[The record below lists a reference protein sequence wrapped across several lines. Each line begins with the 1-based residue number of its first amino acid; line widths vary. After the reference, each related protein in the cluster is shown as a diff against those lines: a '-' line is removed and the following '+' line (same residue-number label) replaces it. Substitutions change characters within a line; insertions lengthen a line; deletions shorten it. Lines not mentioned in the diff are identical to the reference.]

1 MLSRVL
7 FCPGSDKIQKQG
19 LKDQTRAS
27 GGAVSLT
34 NRIVSS
40 WTCQLLE
47 DGAASCRV
55 APARTLAGGRL
66 EEEAWVVEEADLTG
80 SPKAPWR
87 WWDWWER
94 SEGGR
99 GLGPQASALRKAL
112 VGKGPL

>member
-27 GGAVSLT
+27 GKIVSLT
-34 NRIVSS
+34 NQIVCS

-47 DGAASCRV
+47 VGAASCRV
-55 APARTLAGGRL
+55 AAARALAGGRL
-66 EEEAWVVEEADLTG
+66 EEEAWVVEKADLTG
-80 SPKAPWR
+80 SPKAPCR

-99 GLGPQASALRKAL
+99 GLGPQASALRKEL
-112 VGKGPL
+112 VGMGPL